1 MSGDSHLV
9 VGNAEHVA
17 TEPFDEVMDREI
29 KGLHAERV
37 GWEGTLVRDRR
48 RYPAHINRISSEVEY
63 RRSHGEWMPEDDV
76 PIDGMS
82 SSSLHGRWLLITK
95 KKEERRKIS
104 LNRID
109 IKTQSTRLRPLL
121 RICLS
126 LQR

>member
-1 MSGDSHLV
+1 MGTTTRISSKVSGESHLV
-9 VGNAEHVA
+9 WSLRGANAEHVA

-82 SSSLHGRWLLITK
+82 SSSLAV
-95 KKEERRKIS
+95 
-104 LNRID
+104 D
-109 IKTQSTRLRPLL
+109 D
-121 RICLS
+121 C
-126 LQR
+126 